1 MNQKVVGT
9 RLGKLEIYNPVG
21 IVREN
26 NAGTLAVFWRRPGR
40 NLGANNI
47 RNRPS
52 EQ

>member
-9 RLGKLEIYNPVG
+9 RRKELEIYYVAG
-21 IVREN
+21 IVWEN